1 MSWTTENKYEQLKH
15 KQERLQMDLERAILV
30 EEVTKLRTIQEE
42 IPQLISEWEQQFQ
55 TLSTNFDKQ
64 QKHHQNELSEK
75 IESELK
81 HLNKQIQEQLDTL
94 ISQNQM
100 LHHDNQVLLSDYENY
115 LDEHVKE
122 INREYRLLVEHQ
134 ALAQL
139 EHLKILT
146 ANLEQAQAEVQE
158 ALSEFAR
165 KQLAQAKTVNA
176 IKDVA
181 MSAVFILLTLA
192 VIWTVGYL
200 LGTFFQLDEFYRWL
214 VASTIGKGVLWVLG
228 LSLLVGT
235 IGSVVYSVKN

>member
-1 MSWTTENKYEQLKH
+1 
-15 KQERLQMDLERAILV
+15 
-30 EEVTKLRTIQEE
+30 
-42 IPQLISEWEQQFQ
+42 
-55 TLSTNFDKQ
+55 
-64 QKHHQNELSEK
+64 
-75 IESELK
+75 
-81 HLNKQIQEQLDTL
+81 
-94 ISQNQM
+94 M

-146 ANLEQAQAEVQE
+146 ANLEQSQAEVQE

-192 VIWTVGYL
+192 VLWTVGYL

-214 VASTIGKGVLWVLG
+214 VASTAGKGVLWGLG
-228 LSLLVGT
+228 FALLVGL